1 MLELSA
7 AQALSALHHRWY
19 RAMWIVEGR
28 SAEVASGL
36 NNTISRFG
44 ELVTTALMNTMTG
57 MTEYSFWPVRLT
69 MNSVHEFC
77 LWLINAPSAKH
88 SGEVLTSS
96 QR

>member
-1 MLELSA
+1 
-7 AQALSALHHRWY
+7 
-19 RAMWIVEGR
+19 
-28 SAEVASGL
+28 
-36 NNTISRFG
+36 
-44 ELVTTALMNTMTG
+44 

-77 LWLINAPSAKH
+77 LWLINAPSAKR

>member
-44 ELVTTALMNTMTG
+44 ELVTTALMNTMLADRGTFLASG
-57 MTEYSFWPVRLT
+57 FDAAMIGGVVLCGLVTISALLVRVDK
-69 MNSVHEFC
+69 S
-77 LWLINAPSAKH
+77 
-88 SGEVLTSS
+88 
-96 QR
+96 